1 MKRSET
7 NATYAYNWQVSN
19 MVTIK
24 YEDDRQEQ
32 TRLAP
37 TIQKSIDE
45 TIPKKYSTIA
55 SGATDDP

>member
-1 MKRSET
+1 
-7 NATYAYNWQVSN
+7 

-24 YEDDRQEQ
+24 YEDDGQEQ

-55 SGATDDP
+55 SVATTIGSAERALDKSYR